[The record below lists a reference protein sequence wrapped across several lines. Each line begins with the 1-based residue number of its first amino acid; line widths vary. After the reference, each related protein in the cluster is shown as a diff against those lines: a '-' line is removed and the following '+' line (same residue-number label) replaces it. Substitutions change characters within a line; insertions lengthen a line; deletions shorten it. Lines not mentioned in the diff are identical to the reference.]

1 MAVAAVAFVAVPFGI
16 DEHATIC
23 GEAVGIPHDSVISGL
38 DILVPA
44 IKLGCHDEAIDGAQT
59 TY

>member
-23 GEAVGIPHDSVISGL
+23 GEAVGIPHDSVISGV
-38 DILVPA
+38 DILAPA
-44 IKLGCHDEAIDGAQT
+44 IDLEYQDETIDGAQAI
-59 TY
+59 Y